1 MEAMR
6 KEDTDAMI
14 HLSYMYKN
22 ALGFDQPDLKTAI
35 SLLQEAAANKNQK
48 ALYLLKQMGAEYD
61 REIEY

>member
-22 ALGFDQPDLKTAI
+22 ALGFDQPDMKTAI
-35 SLLQEAAANKNQK
+35 SLLQEAAANRNQK
-48 ALYLLKQMGAEYD
+48 ALYLLKKMD
-61 REIEY
+61 V